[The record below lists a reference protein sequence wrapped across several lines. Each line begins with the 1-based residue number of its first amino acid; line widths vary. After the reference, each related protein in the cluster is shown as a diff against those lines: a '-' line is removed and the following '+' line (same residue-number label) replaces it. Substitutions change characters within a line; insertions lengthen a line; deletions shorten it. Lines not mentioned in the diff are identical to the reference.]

1 MELLTTGAPVSPS
14 RVSDVL
20 TVTGVTG
27 PATWRC
33 SASYAMEVPF
43 TGLARTRAFAAV
55 PAASGVAGQISAEPG
70 ASPAPMP
77 QRKRQHVD
85 LDPHRPRPSG
95 GCG

>member
-1 MELLTTGAPVSPS
+1 MELFTTGAPVFPS

-20 TVTGVTG
+20 PVSGIA
-27 PATWRC
+27 PATSRC
-33 SASYAMEVPF
+33 SASYAQGVPF
-43 TGLARTRAFAAV
+43 TGLARTRAVAADPV
-55 PAASGVAGQISAEPG
+55 ASGVPGQISPEPG
-70 ASPAPMP
+70 ASPAPMS